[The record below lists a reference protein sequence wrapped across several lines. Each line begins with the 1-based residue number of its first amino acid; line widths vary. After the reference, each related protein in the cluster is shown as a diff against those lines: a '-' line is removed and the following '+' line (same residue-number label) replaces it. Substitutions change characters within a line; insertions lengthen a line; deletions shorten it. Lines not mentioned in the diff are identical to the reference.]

1 MLPKNS
7 FFDILKI
14 MSAITNF
21 GTLLRSYANKQNS
34 AFVNL
39 RDFCDYIKKYAEHY
53 IKENPGL
60 VVYLGNTED
69 TVIAELQKLESKHL
83 VSLLERDGDKQIIIV
98 IMYYTIRF
106 AQRYKELAFNPAVPF
121 PTLTD
126 LPKQLSSDVL
136 EKKSASDLLTSF
148 FAKQNL
154 KSSKLYIVQLPRNVP
169 SILFPECVP
178 IQMLI
183 DAALSKIRTM
193 LKKEE
198 YHDYFL
204 KKLRNANP
212 GKEISIKT
220 FFEQFVTKQDSA
232 SQLLESS
239 ANSFYSWSQLC
250 YFIRQDFEKVKDTTL
265 EDANLL
271 QAVSIAELHLLMLKN
286 KVQEQQQK
294 DEALELLEAALDK
307 PPYFYPMSA
316 IVKMTD
322 PKGMPLGNRYTDD
335 DLKKFLE
342 RLTTESK
349 DGELPRLLVFKIDS
363 GTRYFVY
370 KSKVFPL
377 IIRLCNEAHSVIK
390 QNLTNKWHKA
400 LENFEKLP
408 EMHDRQRFESVLKTQ
423 VEKTSPVLYALL
435 NANFLTLLDIELQNS
450 VSGGNFRLFSNGRLL
465 PYAELLMIGNATV
478 LANAKILLPFWY
490 SIPVV
495 SQIIGF
501 FMRGS
506 KKKKREAAVEEVKST
521 NSTNKNIR
529 PATKREAII
538 QAAKTVE
545 NDLVPEGSTVDRELD
560 SYCKQWNKL
569 ISPDAHRQLTEDVNS
584 LIRGYM
590 RRVIHTI
597 SAQTFTIERVR
608 SLAEAL
614 IKTPNMQKIT
624 EQESLFMYVQL
635 YILRLISN
643 G

>member
-1 MLPKNS
+1 VLPKNS

-53 IKENPGL
+53 IEEEPGL
-60 VVYLGNTED
+60 SVYLGNTED
-69 TVIAELQKLESKHL
+69 TVIAELQTLEAKHL
-83 VSLLERDGDKQIIIV
+83 VSMLERDGDKQIVIV
-98 IMYYTIRF
+98 IMYYTVRF

-121 PTLTD
+121 PTLSD
-126 LPKQLSSDVL
+126 LPKQLSSDAL
-136 EKKSASDLLTSF
+136 EKKPASDLLAAL
-148 FAKQNL
+148 FAKQDL
-154 KSSKLYIVQLPRNVP
+154 KSPKLYIVQLPRNVP

-178 IQMLI
+178 VQMLT
-183 DAALSKIRTM
+183 DAALSKIRAM

-198 YHDYFL
+198 YHDYFF

-220 FFEQFVTKQDSA
+220 FFEQFVTRQDSA
-232 SQLLESS
+232 AQLLESS
-239 ANSFYSWSQLC
+239 ASSFYSWSQLC

-265 EDANLL
+265 EDTNLL
-271 QAVSIAELHLLMLKN
+271 QAVSIAELHLLLLKN

-294 DEALELLEAALDK
+294 NEALELLEAALDK

-316 IVKMTD
+316 IVKITD
-322 PKGMPLGNRYTDD
+322 TRGVPLSNRYSDD

-349 DGELPRLLVFKIDS
+349 DGDLPRLLVFKVDS

-390 QNLTNKWHKA
+390 QNLTNKWYKA
-400 LENFEKLP
+400 LKNFEKLP
-408 EMHDRQRFESVLKTQ
+408 EMHDKQRFESVLKTQ

-435 NANFLTLLDIELQNS
+435 NTNFLTLLDVELQNGS
-450 VSGGNFRLFSNGRLL
+450 GGGNFRLFSNGRLL
-465 PYAELLMIGNATV
+465 PYAELLMIG
-478 LANAKILLPFWY
+478 ILLPFWY

-501 FMRGS
+501 FMRGP
-506 KKKKREAAVEEVKST
+506 KKKKSEEAVEEVKDT
-521 NSTNKNIR
+521 HSTNKNIR

-597 SAQTFTIERVR
+597 SAQTFTVERVR
-608 SLAEAL
+608 SLAESL

>member
-1 MLPKNS
+1 MSKNDFS
-7 FFDILKI
+7 GILKV
-14 MSAITNF
+14 MSVITNF
-21 GTLLRSYANKQNS
+21 GTLLRSYANKQKS

-39 RDFCDYIKKYAEHY
+39 RDFCDYIKKYAQHY
-53 IKENPGL
+53 IEEEPGL
-60 VVYLGNTED
+60 DVYLGNTED

-83 VSLLERDGDKQIIIV
+83 VSVLERDGEKQIIIV
-98 IMYYTIRF
+98 IMYYTVRF

-121 PTLTD
+121 PTMAD
-126 LPKQLSSDVL
+126 LPKQLSSDAL
-136 EKKSASDLLTSF
+136 EKRPASDLLASL
-148 FAKQNL
+148 FAKQDL
-154 KSSKLYIVQLPRNVP
+154 KSPRLYVVQLPRNVP

-178 IQMLI
+178 VQMLT
-183 DAALSKIRTM
+183 DAALSKIRAM

-220 FFEQFVTKQDSA
+220 FFEQFVSRQDSP

-239 ANSFYSWSQLC
+239 PSSFYSWSQLC

-265 EDANLL
+265 EDTNLL
-271 QAVSIAELHLLMLKN
+271 QAVSIAELHLVMLKN
-286 KVQEQQQK
+286 KVQERQQK
-294 DEALELLEAALDK
+294 NEALELLEASLDK

-322 PKGMPLGNRYTDD
+322 SKGMPLSNRYSDA
-335 DLKKFLE
+335 DLKKFLD
-342 RLTTESK
+342 RLTTESE
-349 DGELPRLLVFKIDS
+349 DGDLPRLLVFKVDS

-370 KSKVFPL
+370 KTKVFPL
-377 IIRLCNEAHSVIK
+377 IIRLCNEAHSAIK
-390 QNLTNKWHKA
+390 QNLTNKWYKA
-400 LENFEKLP
+400 LKNFEKLP
-408 EMHDRQRFESVLKTQ
+408 EMHDKQRFKSVLKTQ

-435 NANFLTLLDIELQNS
+435 NANFLTLLDVELQNS
-450 VSGGNFRLFSNGRLL
+450 TNGGNFRLFSNGRLL
-465 PYAELLMIGNATV
+465 PYTELLMISNAAV
-478 LANAKILLPFWY
+478 LSNAKILLPFWY
-490 SIPVV
+490 SIPIV

-501 FMRGS
+501 FMRGP
-506 KKKKREAAVEEVKST
+506 KKKKTNEETEEVRDT
-521 NSTNKNIR
+521 HSTNKNIR
-529 PATKREAII
+529 PATKREAIM

-608 SLAEAL
+608 SLAESL
-614 IKTPNMQKIT
+614 IKTPNMQKIS